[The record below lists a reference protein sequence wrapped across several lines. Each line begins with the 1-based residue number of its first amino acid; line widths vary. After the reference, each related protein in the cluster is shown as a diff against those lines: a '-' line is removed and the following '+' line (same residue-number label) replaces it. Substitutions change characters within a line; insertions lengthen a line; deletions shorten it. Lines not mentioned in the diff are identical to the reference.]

1 MSGFSGDWLAARE
14 PADLRARNA
23 DVRAAFCAH
32 LRETSET
39 RGNRPLRVLDLGAGT
54 GATMRALS
62 PHLGMPHLGVS
73 VRWRLAEHDP
83 ALIAL
88 ARDLAARDGHE
99 AEVVAA
105 DLSQGVSKD
114 LLAGVDAVTTSAF
127 LDLVSA
133 GWIDGLAE
141 TLKRA
146 GLPFLAMLTYDGRQ
160 SLDPEHPFDETVR
173 AAMAAHQG
181 GDKGFGAALGP
192 AAHAHAAARFR
203 GQGYRIIE
211 GRSDWQALTEESAF
225 QTMLVE
231 GWAQAA
237 RETGASAS
245 EVESWL
251 ELRLTQIADAHLI
264 ARVGHRD
271 LAALPG

>member
-1 MSGFSGDWLAARE
+1 MSGFSGDWLTARE
-14 PADLRARNA
+14 PADLRARNPE
-23 DVRAAFCAH
+23 VRAAFCAH
-32 LRETSET
+32 LREIA
-39 RGNRPLRVLDLGAGT
+39 RGTDAPLTVLDLGAGT

-88 ARDLAARDGHE
+88 AGELARRDGHE

-105 DLSQGVSKD
+105 DLSQGISRD

-133 GWIDGLAE
+133 DWLDGLAA
-141 TLKRA
+141 TLTRA

-160 SLDPEHPFDETVR
+160 SLDPEHPFDAVVR
-173 AAMAAHQG
+173 AAMTAHQG

-192 AAHAHAAARFR
+192 AAHAHAAASFR
-203 GQGYRIIE
+203 QEDYRVVE
-211 GRSDWQALTEESAF
+211 GASDWRALPEETAF

-237 RETGASAS
+237 RETGAR
-245 EVESWL
+245 EGELDDWL
-251 ELRLTQIADAHLI
+251 ALRRSQIADARLVT
-264 ARVGHRD
+264 RVGHRD

>member
-1 MSGFSGDWLAARE
+1 MSGFTGDWLAARE

-23 DVRAAFCAH
+23 DVRAAFTDH
-32 LRETSET
+32 LREIAG
-39 RGNRPLRVLDLGAGT
+39 RHRNRPLRVLDLGAGT

-62 PHLGMPHLGVS
+62 PHLEMP

-88 ARDLAARDGHE
+88 ARDLAGRDGHE
-99 AEVVAA
+99 AEVVDA
-105 DLSQGVSKD
+105 DLSRGLSPD
-114 LLAGVDAVTTSAF
+114 LIAGVDAVTTSAF

-133 GWIDGLAE
+133 GWIEGLAE

-160 SLDPEHPFDETVR
+160 SLDPEHPFDETVC
-173 AAMAAHQG
+173 AAMTAHQG

-203 GQGYRIIE
+203 GEGYRVVE
-211 GRSDWQALTEESAF
+211 GMSDWQARPEERAF

-237 RETGASAS
+237 RETGADAS
-245 EVESWL
+245 EVENWL
-251 ELRLTQIADAHLI
+251 ALRLAQIAQ
-264 ARVGHRD
+264 ARLVTCVGHRD
-271 LAALPG
+271 LAALPD

>member
-1 MSGFSGDWLAARE
+1 MSGFTGDWLAARE

-23 DVRAAFCAH
+23 DVRAAFRDH
-32 LRETSET
+32 LGETLQT
-39 RGNRPLRVLDLGAGT
+39 RANRPLTVLDLGAGT
-54 GATMRALS
+54 GATMRALA
-62 PHLGMPHLGVS
+62 PHLGMP

-88 ARDLAARDGHE
+88 ARDLARRDGFE
-99 AEVVAA
+99 AEVVEA
-105 DLSQGVSKD
+105 DLSQGVSGG
-114 LLAGVDAVTTSAF
+114 LLDGVDAVTTSAF

-133 GWIDGLAE
+133 DWLDELAR
-141 TLKRA
+141 TLRRA

-192 AAHAHAAARFR
+192 AAHAHAAASFR
-203 GQGYRIIE
+203 MQGYRVVD
-211 GRSDWQALTEESAF
+211 GLSDWRALPEETVF
-225 QTMLVE
+225 QTLLVE

-237 RETGASAS
+237 RETGAGAD
-245 EVESWL
+245 EIDNWL
-251 ELRLTQIADAHLI
+251 ALRLAQVADARLV

>member
-1 MSGFSGDWLAARE
+1 MSGFSGDWLTARE

-54 GATMRALS
+54 GATMRALA
-62 PHLGMPHLGVS
+62 PHLDMP

-88 ARDLAARDGHE
+88 ARDLAANDGHE

-105 DLSQGVSKD
+105 DLAQGVSED

-133 GWIDGLAE
+133 DWLDGLAE

-160 SLDPEHPFDETVR
+160 SLDPEHPFDATVR

-192 AAHAHAAARFR
+192 AAHAHAAARLR

-211 GRSDWQALTEESAF
+211 GRSDWQALPEESAF

-237 RETGASAS
+237 RETGAGAA